1 MTGRAVLL
9 AALAA
14 SLITAGTGRAAEL
27 FSRRLEPV
35 EKGNR
40 LYHQQHFDQALD
52 RYEQAEQQLERE
64 PRIHFNRGAALYKL
78 GRPKDA
84 REAFLR
90 ATGTDN
96 PELKKK
102 TYYNIGNTFL
112 SEGSLRDAISYYRR
126 SLEIDPAYDQA
137 RFNLELAL
145 RALEQ
150 QKQQQKQGDSGNDDQ
165 QGDQEQKQDQQQQDG
180 DQQQE
185 QQGEQE
191 QQQSD
196 EKQQDRQ
203 DRSEQQG
210 EDQQQEQGE
219 QGEQERDE
227 KQQGEQQQ
235 DQAGQQGEQEQEQQQ
250 QQKQRDQQGD
260 EQQDRQ
266 PDEAA
271 QQQRE
276 AEQDQSQR
284 QRAGQ
289 EQESDP
295 QRQPDSS
302 GSQPRQEPGELSRA
316 QVKDLLDTMRENE
329 KPFQMNRFMLPQYKR
344 RDAEKDW

>member
-1 MTGRAVLL
+1 MTERALWL

-14 SLITAGTGRAAEL
+14 IVLTAGSGRAAEL
-27 FSRRLEPV
+27 FSRRFEPV
-35 EKGNR
+35 EQGNR
-40 LYHQQHFDQALD
+40 LYDQQHFDQALD
-52 RYEQAEQQLERE
+52 SYERAEQKLERE
-64 PRIHFNRGAALYKL
+64 PRIHFNRGAALFKL
-78 GRPKDA
+78 GRPKEA

-96 PELKKK
+96 QELKKK

-112 SEGSLRDAISYYRR
+112 SEGGLRDAISYYRR

-165 QGDQEQKQDQQQQDG
+165 QGDQEQKQDQQQDDG
-180 DQQQE
+180 DQQQD

-191 QQQSD
+191 KQQSD

-203 DRSEQQG
+203 DRSDEQQG

-219 QGEQERDE
+219 QGEQEQDE
-227 KQQGEQQQ
+227 KQQ
-235 DQAGQQGEQEQEQQQ
+235 DQSGQQAEQEQR
-250 QQKQRDQQGD
+250 QKQQDQQGD

-271 QQQRE
+271 QQERE
-276 AEQDQSQR
+276 AEQDESQR

-295 QRQPDSS
+295 ERQADSS
-302 GSQPRQEPGELSRA
+302 GSQPRREPGELSRA
-316 QVKDLLDTMRENE
+316 QVKDLLDAMRENE
-329 KPFQMNRFMLPQYKR
+329 KPFQMNRFMLPQYKQR
-344 RDAEKDW
+344 NVEKDW